1 MNRKTYIIIIVTI
14 LFFAFA
20 GILCYN
26 MSVAQ
31 NKEITPEEAEKLCFA
46 VMGEKD
52 ESTGFPFSFGVTETT
67 QKDGK
72 EYYVI
77 RATWFVNNSHMSYIG
92 DFFVSLDGK
101 EIYSGYVHEDEY
113 IMTEKIWSK

>member
-1 MNRKTYIIIIVTI
+1 MKKRYIIIIVTI

-31 NKEITPEEAEKLCFA
+31 NKEITADEAEKLCFA

-52 ESTGFPFSFGVTETT
+52 EKTGFPFSFGVTGTIE
-67 QKDGK
+67 KEGK
-72 EYYVI
+72 EYYII
-77 RATWFVNNSHMSYIG
+77 RATWLVNNSHMSYIG
-92 DFFVSLDGK
+92 DFFVSSDGK
-101 EIYSGYVHEDEY
+101 EMYSGYVQEDEY